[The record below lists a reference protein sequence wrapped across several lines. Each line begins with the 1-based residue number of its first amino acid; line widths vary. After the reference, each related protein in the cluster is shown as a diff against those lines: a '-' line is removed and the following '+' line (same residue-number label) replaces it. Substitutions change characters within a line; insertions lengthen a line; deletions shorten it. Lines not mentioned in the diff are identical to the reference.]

1 MSNMTR
7 LTKLTVLLYFKG
19 KIKNKYVDLELPD
32 NKEITSDLLL
42 FYQQHYNY
50 KSRVLK
56 CYKEYNI
63 KVLKR
68 IFIR

>member
-32 NKEITSDLLL
+32 NKEITSYFTIILSIAL
-42 FYQQHYNY
+42 
-50 KSRVLK
+50 
-56 CYKEYNI
+56 
-63 KVLKR
+63 
-68 IFIR
+68 

>member
-32 NKEITSDLLL
+32 NKEITSDFTIILSIAL
-42 FYQQHYNY
+42 
-50 KSRVLK
+50 
-56 CYKEYNI
+56 
-63 KVLKR
+63 
-68 IFIR
+68 